1 MRLYAR
7 KDKKCIVKQ
16 LHSHV
21 FSVCGRYAGMHM
33 GNRIKTIKFAICK
46 AVSTTTMYG
55 HSRKRQRPMKKSLLL
70 AAAVLFGMLPLCA
83 QRLVIGERA
92 PELAVEQWLTAM
104 PAIDGGMVMVAF
116 YHSSYPDNA
125 RYVDRLDEIAA
136 DNAGRMTVVVVTRES
151 GDAVSDVLLSG
162 QPSYYVAYDAD
173 GSVFE
178 VYEAHYVPYS
188 VICGRRGRVQWV
200 GNTLS
205 LTDCDIER
213 ITKK

>member
-1 MRLYAR
+1 
-7 KDKKCIVKQ
+7 
-16 LHSHV
+16 
-21 FSVCGRYAGMHM
+21 
-33 GNRIKTIKFAICK
+33 
-46 AVSTTTMYG
+46 
-55 HSRKRQRPMKKSLLL
+55 MKKSLLL
-70 AAAVLFGMLPLCA
+70 SAAVLFGMLPLCA

-125 RYVDRLDEIAA
+125 RYVDRLGEIAA

-151 GDAVSDVLLSG
+151 GD
-162 QPSYYVAYDAD
+162 
-173 GSVFE
+173 VFE
-178 VYEAHYVPYS
+178 AYEAHYVPYS